1 MRQRPDETW
10 QIGVAMWRTRP
21 LATQIL
27 LCVLAIL
34 LVTSA
39 AGAVLYAN
47 LTDKTL
53 DGEYKQRAT
62 DIAYTVAQIPAIAD
76 ALAHKDP
83 DHRIQALA
91 EQVRKNTSASYV
103 VVADRDGVRY
113 SHPTLSLIGQRLEE
127 PVVALDGNVHTGID
141 PGSLGNSAN
150 AKVPLRA
157 SDGAIIGEVSV
168 GIPEER
174 VSSQISTQIMD
185 IALYSLL
192 ALGIGVLA
200 SWLLARALK
209 RVTFGLELSEIA
221 TLLQE
226 REAMLHGIREGVV
239 GIDAKGCVNVIND
252 EARRLLG
259 IRRAGTGRPVSE
271 LLPAGRL
278 RDLLA
283 DGPLGS
289 DEVVVTDDF
298 LLVVN
303 RMPVVLAGRPGGHVV
318 TLRDRTELEGLMREL
333 HALTGLTN
341 ALRAQEHEF
350 TNRLHVLSGL
360 LGLGEIDEAARYLA
374 EVAGGATAQAGDIQ
388 ARIAPAELAALL
400 VAKVTT
406 AAESGVRLILD
417 PESELDRPYGETGP
431 LLTVLGN
438 LIDNAVDAAAGA
450 AQPGTVTVRITD
462 IDDVAH
468 VVVSD
473 TGPGIS
479 QPDIEKIFLDGYST
493 KSTRDGMRRGLGLAL
508 VRRLVVRAG
517 GTIDVTPGPGARF
530 DIRLPLHTNEL
541 EAAK

>member
-1 MRQRPDETW
+1 
-10 QIGVAMWRTRP
+10 MWRTRP

-34 LVTSA
+34 LATSA

-47 LTDKTL
+47 LTDQTL
-53 DGEYKQRAT
+53 DVQYTQRAL
-62 DIAYTVAQIPAIAD
+62 DIANTVAQLPEVAD
-76 ALAHKDP
+76 ALAQHDP

-91 EQVRKNTSASYV
+91 EQVRENTSASYV
-103 VVADRDGVRY
+103 VVADRNGVRY
-113 SHPTLSLIGQRLEE
+113 SHPTLALIGQRLEE

-157 SDGAIIGEVSV
+157 SGGAIIGEVSV

-174 VSSQISTQIMD
+174 VSSQIFLQIRD

-192 ALGIGVLA
+192 ALAIGVLA
-200 SWLLARALK
+200 SWLLARGLK

-221 TLLQE
+221 ALLQE

-239 GIDAKGCVNVIND
+239 GIDARGRVSVLND

-259 IRRAGTGRPVSE
+259 IRRAGTGSPVAE
-271 LLPAGRL
+271 LVPAGRL
-278 RDLLA
+278 RDLLV
-283 DGPLGS
+283 DGPLGN
-289 DEVVVTDDF
+289 DEIVLTDEF

-303 RMPVVLAGRPGGHVV
+303 RMPVLLAGRPAGHVV

-350 TNRLHVLSGL
+350 TNRLHVLAGL
-360 LGLGEIDEAARYLA
+360 LGLGETDEAARYLA
-374 EVAGGATAQAGDIQ
+374 EVAGGAAAQAGDIQ
-388 ARIAPAELAALL
+388 VRIAPAELAALL

-406 AAESGVRLILD
+406 AAESGVRLVVD
-417 PESELDRPYGETGP
+417 PESRLDRGYAETGP

-438 LIDNAVDAAAGA
+438 LIDNAVDAVAGG
-450 AQPGTVTVRITD
+450 PEPREVTVRITEA
-462 IDDVAH
+462 DDVAR
-468 VVVSD
+468 VLVSD
-473 TGPGIS
+473 TGPGI
-479 QPDIEKIFLDGYST
+479 PATEVEKVFLDGYST
-493 KSTRDGMRRGLGLAL
+493 KSTRNGMRRGLGLAL
-508 VRRLVVRAG
+508 VRRLVLRAG
-517 GTIDVTPGPGARF
+517 GSIEVAAGPGARF
-530 DIRLPLHTNEL
+530 EITLPLHTTEL
-541 EAAK
+541 EVAR

>member
-34 LVTSA
+34 LVTST

-53 DGEYKQRAT
+53 DGQYEQRAL
-62 DIAYTVAQIPAIAD
+62 DIANTVAQIPAIAD
-76 ALAHKDP
+76 ALERKDP

-91 EQVRKNTSASYV
+91 EQVRGNTSASYV
-103 VVADRDGVRY
+103 VVADRNGVRY
-113 SHPTLSLIGQRLEE
+113 SHPTPSLIGKRLEE
-127 PVVALDGNVHTGID
+127 PVVALDGSAYTGID

-157 SDGAIIGEVSV
+157 PDGAIIGEVSV

-174 VSSQISTQIMD
+174 VSSQITVQILD
-185 IALYSLL
+185 IVLYSLL

-221 TLLQE
+221 ALLQE

-239 GIDAKGCVNVIND
+239 GIDARGCVSVIND

-289 DEVVVTDDF
+289 DEVVLTDEF

-303 RMPVVLAGRPGGHVV
+303 RMPVMLAGRPAGHVV

-360 LGLGEIDEAARYLA
+360 LGLGETDEAARYLA
-374 EVAGGATAQAGDIQ
+374 EVAGGAAAQANDIQ
-388 ARIAPAELAALL
+388 VRIAPAELAALL

-406 AAESGVRLILD
+406 AAESGVRLIID
-417 PESELDRPYGETGP
+417 PESRLDRGYAETGP

-438 LIDNAVDAAAGA
+438 LIDNAVDAVAGGSE
-450 AQPGTVTVRITD
+450 PREVTVRITD
-462 IDDVAH
+462 VDDAVR
-468 VVVSD
+468 VLVGD
-473 TGPGIS
+473 TGPGIPS
-479 QPDIEKIFLDGYST
+479 TEVEKIFLDGYST
-493 KSTRDGMRRGLGLAL
+493 KSTRNGIRRGLGLAL
-508 VRRLVVRAG
+508 VSRLVLRAG
-517 GTIDVTPGPGARF
+517 GSIEVAPGPGARF
-530 DIRLPLHTNEL
+530 DVRLPLRTPDL
-541 EAAK
+541 EVAR

>member
-1 MRQRPDETW
+1 
-10 QIGVAMWRTRP
+10 MWRTRP

-47 LTDKTL
+47 LTNQTL
-53 DGEYKQRAT
+53 DVQYTQRAL
-62 DIAYTVAQIPAIAD
+62 DIANTVAQIPEVAG
-76 ALAHKDP
+76 ALARQDP

-91 EQVRKNTSASYV
+91 EQVRRNTSASYV

-150 AKVPLRA
+150 AKVPLRGP
-157 SDGAIIGEVSV
+157 DGTIIGEVSV

-174 VSSQISTQIMD
+174 VSSQIATQIVD

-221 TLLQE
+221 ALLQE

-239 GIDAKGCVNVIND
+239 GIDAKGHVSVIND

-259 IRRAGTGRPVSE
+259 IRRAGTGCPVAE
-271 LLPAGRL
+271 LVPEGRL
-278 RDLLA
+278 RDLLE

-289 DEVVVTDDF
+289 DDVVLTDEF

-303 RMPVVLAGRPGGHVV
+303 RMPVLLAGRPAGHVV

-360 LGLGEIDEAARYLA
+360 LGLGETDEAARYLA
-374 EVAGGATAQAGDIQ
+374 EVAGGAAAQVGDIQ
-388 ARIAPAELAALL
+388 VRIAPAELAALL

-406 AAESGVRLILD
+406 AAESGVRLVID
-417 PESELDRPYGETGP
+417 PDSRLDRGYAETGP

-438 LIDNAVDAAAGA
+438 LIDNAVDAVAGGA
-450 AQPGTVTVRITD
+450 EPREVTVRITD
-462 IDDVAH
+462 AEDGVR
-468 VVVSD
+468 VLVSD
-473 TGPGIS
+473 TGPGI
-479 QPDIEKIFLDGYST
+479 PATEVEKIFLDGYST
-493 KSTRDGMRRGLGLAL
+493 KSTRNGMRRGLGLAL
-508 VRRLVVRAG
+508 VRRLVLRAG
-517 GTIDVTPGPGARF
+517 GSIEVVPGPGARF
-530 DIRLPLHTNEL
+530 DVTLPLHTPEL
-541 EAAK
+541 EVAR